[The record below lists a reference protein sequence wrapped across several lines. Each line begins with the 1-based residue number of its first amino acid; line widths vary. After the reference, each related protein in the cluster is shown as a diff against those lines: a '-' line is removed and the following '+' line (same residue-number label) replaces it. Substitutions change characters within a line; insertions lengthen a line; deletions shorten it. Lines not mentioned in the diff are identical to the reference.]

1 VNLWRFNRAG
11 EFMSND
17 PLPLPEIWLDPPNED
32 ERRHGP
38 SEFFAN
44 ARSGLVLVEY
54 GSGYPQLDARPALR
68 PIDRVEVAVTE
79 RSPSSP
85 PAAMAKA
92 LADIAP
98 IVAQAETLLR
108 AHGTLASD
116 VHFAVERIHDVA
128 MALRMRE
135 VDTALCDTLDASVR
149 EVGDAIV
156 RNEAAA
162 AGALSAA
169 ALLFD
174 VRRRLDE
181 LMALASR
188 DAVSEPEP
196 IVRPFG
202 MEVETETEAR
212 TEAKIEAVV
221 QAEAEARSNVED
233 APADDFSAGPEPEIA
248 DMPVADTAADIL
260 VADDDQ
266 ARSLHPSLSDETLP
280 ETQAQAAA
288 KDPAPEPAEPIAPAV
303 PRAEQESDVARPAN
317 DQEVRSAS
325 TAHTIEAAVPV
336 AAAAYSD
343 PEPPPAAAPSLSIG
357 ETQMAVAAKSRAPS
371 NDPLAALY
379 GLSEEELIALFS

>member
-1 VNLWRFNRAG
+1 
-11 EFMSND
+11 MSND

-44 ARSGLVLVEY
+44 AHSGLVLVEY
-54 GSGYPQLDARPALR
+54 ASGYPQLDARPVLR

-174 VRRRLDE
+174 ARRRLDE

-196 IVRPFG
+196 IVRSFG
-202 MEVETETEAR
+202 MEVETEVR
-212 TEAKIEAVV
+212 TKAKIEAVV
-221 QAEAEARSNVED
+221 QAETEARSKVED
-233 APADDFSAGPEPEIA
+233 APADDFSTGPEAEIA

-288 KDPAPEPAEPIAPAV
+288 KDQAPEPAEPIAPAV
-303 PRAEQESDVARPAN
+303 PRAAQESDVARPAN
-317 DQEVRSAS
+317 DQEARSAS

-336 AAAAYSD
+336 AAAACSG

>member
-1 VNLWRFNRAG
+1 
-11 EFMSND
+11 MSND

-44 ARSGLVLVEY
+44 AHSGLVLVEY
-54 GSGYPQLDARPALR
+54 ASGYPQLDARPVLR

-202 MEVETETEAR
+202 MEVETETEAEAR

-221 QAEAEARSNVED
+221 QAETEARSKVED
-233 APADDFSAGPEPEIA
+233 APADDFSTGPEAEIA

-280 ETQAQAAA
+280 ETQAQAAP
-288 KDPAPEPAEPIAPAV
+288 KDQAPEPAEPIAPAV
-303 PRAEQESDVARPAN
+303 PRAEQESDVARPAS
-317 DQEVRSAS
+317 DQEARSAS

-379 GLSEEELIALFS
+379 GLSEEELIALSS